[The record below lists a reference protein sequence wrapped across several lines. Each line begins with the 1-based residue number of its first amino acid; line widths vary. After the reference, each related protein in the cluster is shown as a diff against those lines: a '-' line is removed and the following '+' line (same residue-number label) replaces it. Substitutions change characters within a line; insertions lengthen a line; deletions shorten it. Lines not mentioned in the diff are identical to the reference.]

1 MVGEIVR
8 IKKGYGFSV
17 RADIDPIKDQ
27 LSPQERLKVQLKFQ
41 NFLYKAAVDLKK
53 LWVAEE

>member
-1 MVGEIVR
+1 MIGEIVR
-8 IKKGYGFSV
+8 IKKGYGFTA

-27 LSPQERLKVQLKFQ
+27 LSPQERLKVQLKFL
-41 NFLYKAAVDLKK
+41 NFLYEAAVDLKK